1 MNAIICNKD
10 HPDWGNASIPLPIPD
25 EEYARCISLLEQ
37 LQIGDVTARDCYID
51 LINGAPA
58 YLDVLEKQAVN
69 IDELDFLAR
78 SIDRYWGDEQPKF
91 EAMAYK
97 LGIKD
102 VPSLINLSF
111 GCEAATIITSFDDL
125 NRIGRDHYM
134 DTHGADAPTRVLD
147 ELDGEKL
154 ACELIASGAGAVT
167 PYGVIFDNGLR
178 IEPQYTGQSFPVYYD
193 KSYILEMK
201 LAPAPTAPEDAPP
214 TVILLPTPEKRLE
227 RLLERG
233 GYLKAEDVQ
242 VRTWRSD
249 LPDQINDCLNFPR
262 EGLIELNRMY
272 QAIEKLEGTDRD
284 RLAAAV
290 LMAQPEYSTQVR
302 HLAENIDLF
311 DFIPNVKTAEDY
323 GKFMIRQSG
332 HFEYDENLAD
342 FYDYAGYGEQRM
354 AQESSEFNELGYISY
369 HGTLSLEELMM
380 EDPAE
385 QFRQEQ
391 ENQEMTMGGMS

>member
-1 MNAIICNKD
+1 MNAIICNKE

-25 EEYARCISLLEQ
+25 EEYAHCISLLEQ
-37 LQIGDVTARDCYID
+37 LQIGNVTARDCYID
-51 LINGAPA
+51 RISGAPA
-58 YLDVLEKQAVN
+58 YLDVLVKQEVN

-97 LGIKD
+97 LGLED

-125 NRIGRDHYM
+125 NRTGRDHYI
-134 DTHGADAPTRVLD
+134 DTHGGAPTRVLD
-147 ELDGEKL
+147 ELDSEKL
-154 ACELIASGAGAVT
+154 ACELIATGAGTVT
-167 PYGVIFDNGLR
+167 PYGVIFDNGLQV
-178 IEPQYTGQSFPVYYD
+178 EPQYTGQSFPGYYD
-193 KSYILEMK
+193 KAYLLKME
-201 LAPAPTAPEDAPP
+201 LAPAPSASEDTLP
-214 TVILLPTPEKRLE
+214 TVILLPMPEKRLE
-227 RLLERG
+227 RMLERG
-233 GYLKAEDVQ
+233 GYLTADDVQ
-242 VRTWRSD
+242 ICTWRSD
-249 LPDQINDCLNFPR
+249 LPDQINDCLNFKR
-262 EGLIELNRMY
+262 EGLLELNRMY
-272 QAIEKLEGTDRD
+272 QAIEKLESPDLD
-284 RLAAAV
+284 KLAAAV
-290 LMAQPEYSTQVR
+290 LMAQPEYSMQVR

-342 FYDYAGYGEQRM
+342 FYDYTGYGEQRLE
-354 AQESSEFNELGYISY
+354 QESGEFNELGYISY

-391 ENQEMTMGGMS
+391 ENQEMTMGGMA